1 MSSIHRSIWLIALL
15 GLSIVAAACGGGG
28 GGGNDSGGAVK
39 TVQVTLSDFRLELS
53 SVTVPA
59 GTITFDSSNDGPSTH
74 EIEVLSVPAGV
85 DANDLP
91 VSANVADTQSE
102 GLKTV
107 DEVENIA
114 ASTSASL
121 TVDLSAGAY
130 VLICNLPGHYE
141 QGMSA
146 TFTVT

>member
-1 MSSIHRSIWLIALL
+1 MASIRRPMGAAATLVLIITA
-15 GLSIVAAACGGGG
+15 VACGGGG
-28 GGGNDSGGAVK
+28 TANTSGN
-39 TVQVTLSDFRLELS
+39 TVRVTLSDLRVQLS
-53 SVTVPA
+53 SVTMPA
-59 GTITFDSSNDGPSTH
+59 GTITFEASNDGPSTH

-85 DANDLP
+85 DANALP
-91 VSANVADTQSE
+91 ISANIADTQSL
-102 GLKTV
+102 GLESV

-121 TVDLSAGAY
+121 TVDLSAGSY
-130 VLICNLPGHYE
+130 VVICNLPGHYT